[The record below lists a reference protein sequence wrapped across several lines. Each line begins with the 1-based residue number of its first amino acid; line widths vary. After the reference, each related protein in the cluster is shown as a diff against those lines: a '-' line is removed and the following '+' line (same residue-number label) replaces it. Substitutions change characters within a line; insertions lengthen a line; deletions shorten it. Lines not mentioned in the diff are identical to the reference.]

1 MADATARRRPT
12 RFALIL
18 VLAFLLGL
26 FTILL
31 RVRGDEQ
38 DPPSPEVATRR
49 TILVLGVDDLT
60 ADSPRLV
67 GVWEATFQD
76 ERREVFLLGWPAD
89 VLVCSPKAQ
98 PLNELFEWSPE
109 RGVNP
114 QFLAALDGQQL
125 FPPQVIIVA
134 DEVGFRSLIDWRGG
148 VEISGAP
155 LSGAQV
161 TAVLRPLY
169 GNPSGALAIQEQI
182 AASLARKL
190 PSLGERL
197 DLDWVAPLM
206 PDHLYMSHSVQ
217 EVLRFL
223 LPLTPLDT
231 TPIWV
236 STLAADPTSCDS

>member
-1 MADATARRRPT
+1 MADAIPRRRPT

-26 FTILL
+26 FTILIRSRSAEEAPL
-31 RVRGDEQ
+31 SADL
-38 DPPSPEVATRR
+38 ATRR
-49 TILVLGVDDLT
+49 TILVLGVDDL
-60 ADSPRLV
+60 AAESPRLV
-67 GVWEATFQD
+67 GVWEATFQE
-76 ERREVFLLGWPAD
+76 ERREVFLLGWAAD
-89 VLVCSPKAQ
+89 VEVCAPEAQ
-98 PLNELFEWSPE
+98 PLDQLFEWSAE

-114 QFLAALDGQQL
+114 QFLAALDGERL

-134 DEVGFRSLIDWRGG
+134 DEVAFRALIDWRGG
-148 VEISGAP
+148 AEISGAP
-155 LSGAQV
+155 LTGTQV
-161 TAVLRPLY
+161 VAVLRPLY

-182 AASLARKL
+182 AGSLSRKL

-231 TPIWV
+231 VPVWV
-236 STLAADPTSCDS
+236 STLSAGEIRCES

>member
-1 MADATARRRPT
+1 
-12 RFALIL
+12 
-18 VLAFLLGL
+18 
-26 FTILL
+26 
-31 RVRGDEQ
+31 
-38 DPPSPEVATRR
+38 
-49 TILVLGVDDLT
+49 
-60 ADSPRLV
+60 
-67 GVWEATFQD
+67 
-76 ERREVFLLGWPAD
+76 

-148 VEISGAP
+148 VEIGGAP

>member
-1 MADATARRRPT
+1 MADAAPRRRPN

-31 RVRGDEQ
+31 RGGDEQ
-38 DPPSPEVATRR
+38 APPAPDSITRR
-49 TILVLGVDDLT
+49 TILVLGVDNLS
-60 ADSPRLV
+60 AESPRLV
-67 GVWEATFQD
+67 GLWEATFQD
-76 ERREVFLLGWPAD
+76 DRREVFLLGWPVD
-89 VLVCSPKAQ
+89 VTVCTPRAQ
-98 PLNELFEWSPE
+98 ALDALFEWSPE

-114 QFLAALDGQQL
+114 QFMAALNGDQL
-125 FPPQVIIVA
+125 FPPQLIIVA
-134 DEVGFRSLIDWRGG
+134 DEVAFRALIDWRGG
-148 VEISGAP
+148 VEMSGAP
-155 LSGAQV
+155 LNGAQV
-161 TAVLRPLY
+161 VAVLRPLY
-169 GNPSGALAIQEQI
+169 GNPAGALTIQEQI
-182 AASLARKL
+182 AGSLARKV

-197 DLDWVAPLM
+197 DLDWVAELM

-236 STLAADPTSCDS
+236 SAFTNDQASCDS

>member
-1 MADATARRRPT
+1 MADAIPRRRPT

-31 RVRGDEQ
+31 RGRAAEQ
-38 DPPSPEVATRR
+38 ATFSPDLATRR
-49 TILVLGVDDLT
+49 TILVLGVDDL
-60 ADSPRLV
+60 AAESPRLV
-67 GVWEATFQD
+67 GVWEATFQE
-76 ERREVFLLGWPAD
+76 ERREVFLLGWAAD
-89 VLVCSPKAQ
+89 VQVCAPEAQ
-98 PLNELFEWSPE
+98 PLNQLFEWSSE

-114 QFLAALDGQQL
+114 QFLAALDGEQL

-134 DEVGFRSLIDWRGG
+134 DELAFRALIDWRGG

-161 TAVLRPLY
+161 VAVLKPLY
-169 GNPSGALAIQEQI
+169 NSPSGALAIQEQI
-182 AASLARKL
+182 AGSLAHKL

-197 DLDWVAPLM
+197 DLDWVAALM

-231 TPIWV
+231 APVWV
-236 STLAADPTSCDS
+236 STLAAGDAHCDS